1 MKILKSFKIANKKIS
16 DNSPAFIIAEI
27 GINHNG
33 SKSKCAKLIYEA
45 YKSGA
50 NAVKLQIADPNYS
63 YAKNHPSYK
72 EFKNKDLND
81 ETLKK
86 LINYAKSLGLSLFAT
101 PGDFKS
107 LQRVKNLKMPAIKIS
122 SGLLS
127 NLPLIKEASK
137 VKVPIIFSTGMS
149 YLKEVHEAVNLCKQK
164 QKKIAILKC
173 TSIYPAPIKYLNLK
187 GIEKYKKI
195 FKVPV
200 GYSDHAIGIDASV
213 NAVACGA
220 KIIEKHFTLNK
231 LAKGAD
237 HRISI
242 EPKEFKEMVSKIRNL
257 ESMMG
262 DGILR
267 PTKKEEKNRKNNLRK
282 PVTLKKILKG
292 EKISLNNISL
302 KRIKSNQKG
311 IELKNFHKFLG
322 RRVLRDLKKEE
333 VLSVKDLKRIK
344 K

>member
-137 VKVPIIFSTGMS
+137 AKVPIIFSTGMS

-164 QKKIAILKC
+164 QNKIAILKC
-173 TSIYPAPIKYLNLK
+173 TSIYPSPIKYLNLK
-187 GIEKYKKI
+187 GINEYKKI

-200 GYSDHAIGIDASV
+200 GYSDHALGIDASI
-213 NAVACGA
+213 NAVGNGA

-231 LAKGAD
+231 LEKGAD
-237 HRISI
+237 HKISI
-242 EPKEFKEMVSKIRNL
+242 EPKEFKEMVKKIRNL

-262 DGILR
+262 DGVLK
-267 PTKKEEKNRKNNLRK
+267 PTKNEIKSRNNNLRK
-282 PVTLKKILKG
+282 VVTLMNITKG
-292 EKISLNNISL
+292 EKISLNNVSL
-302 KRIKSNQKG
+302 KRIKSSKKG
-311 IELKNFHKFLG
+311 IKLKNFYRILG
-322 RRVLRDLKKEE
+322 KRTSKNLRKEE
-333 VLSVKDLKRIK
+333 VLSINDINK

>member
-292 EKISLNNISL
+292 EKISLNNI
-302 KRIKSNQKG
+302 
-311 IELKNFHKFLG
+311 
-322 RRVLRDLKKEE
+322 
-333 VLSVKDLKRIK
+333 
-344 K
+344 

>member
-1 MKILKSFKIANKKIS
+1 MKILNSFKIANKKIS
-16 DNSPAFIIAEI
+16 DNSPTFIIAEI

-72 EFKNKDLND
+72 EFKNKDFND

-164 QKKIAILKC
+164 QNKIAILKC
-173 TSIYPAPIKYLNLK
+173 TSIYPSPIKYLNLK
-187 GIEKYKKI
+187 GINEYKKI
-195 FKVPV
+195 FKVPI

-237 HRISI
+237 HRISV
-242 EPKEFKEMVSKIRNL
+242 EPKEFKLMVSKIRNL
-257 ESMMG
+257 ETMLG
-262 DGILR
+262 NGILK
-267 PTKKEEKNRKNNLRK
+267 PTKEEEANRKNNLRK
-282 PVTLKKILKG
+282 LVTLKEILKG

-302 KRIKSNQKG
+302 KRINSNKKS
-311 IELKNFHKFLG
+311 IELKNFYKILG
-322 RRVLRDLKKEE
+322 RKTLRNLKKEE
-333 VLSVKDLKRIK
+333 VLSMKDINQH
-344 K
+344 

>member
-1 MKILKSFKIANKKIS
+1 MKILNSFKIANKKIS
-16 DNSPAFIIAEI
+16 DNSPTFIIAEI

-107 LQRVKNLKMPAIKIS
+107 LQRVKSLKMPAIKIS

-137 VKVPIIFSTGMS
+137 AKVPIIFSTGMS

-164 QKKIAILKC
+164 QNKIAILKC
-173 TSIYPAPIKYLNLK
+173 TSIYPSPIKYLNLK
-187 GIEKYKKI
+187 GINEYKKI

-200 GYSDHAIGIDASV
+200 GYSDHALGIDASI
-213 NAVACGA
+213 NAVGNGA

-231 LAKGAD
+231 LEKGAD
-237 HRISI
+237 HKISI
-242 EPKEFKEMVSKIRNL
+242 EPKEFKEMVKKIRNL

-262 DGILR
+262 DGVLK
-267 PTKKEEKNRKNNLRK
+267 PTKNEIKSRNSNLRK
-282 PVTLKKILKG
+282 VVTLMNITKG
-292 EKISLNNISL
+292 EKISLNNVSL
-302 KRIKSNQKG
+302 KRIKSSKKG
-311 IELKNFHKFLG
+311 IKLKNFYKILG
-322 RRVLRDLKKEE
+322 KRTSKNLRKEE
-333 VLSVKDLKRIK
+333 VLSINDINK

>member
-1 MKILKSFKIANKKIS
+1 MKILNSFKIANKKIS
-16 DNSPAFIIAEI
+16 DNSPTFIIAEI

-164 QKKIAILKC
+164 QNKIAILKC
-173 TSIYPAPIKYLNLK
+173 TSIYPSPIKYLNLK
-187 GIEKYKKI
+187 GINEYKKI

-200 GYSDHAIGIDASV
+200 GYSDHALGIDASI
-213 NAVACGA
+213 NAVGNGA

-231 LAKGAD
+231 LEKGAD
-237 HRISI
+237 HKISI
-242 EPKEFKEMVSKIRNL
+242 EPKEFKEMVEKIRNL

-262 DGILR
+262 DGILK
-267 PTKKEEKNRKNNLRK
+267 PTKNEIKSRNNNLRK
-282 PVTLKKILKG
+282 VVTLMNITKG
-292 EKISLNNISL
+292 EKISLNNVSL
-302 KRIKSNQKG
+302 KRIKSGKKG
-311 IELKNFHKFLG
+311 IKLKNFYKILG
-322 RRVLRDLKKEE
+322 KRTSKNLRQEE
-333 VLSVKDLKRIK
+333 VLSINDINK

>member
-1 MKILKSFKIANKKIS
+1 MKILNSFKIANKKIS

-50 NAVKLQIADPNYS
+50 NAVKLQIANPNYS

-137 VKVPIIFSTGMS
+137 AKVPIIFSTGMS

-164 QKKIAILKC
+164 QNKIAILKC
-173 TSIYPAPIKYLNLK
+173 TSIYPSPIKYLNLK
-187 GIEKYKKI
+187 GINEYKKI

-200 GYSDHAIGIDASV
+200 GYSDHALGIDASI
-213 NAVACGA
+213 NAVGNGA

-231 LAKGAD
+231 LEKGAD
-237 HRISI
+237 HKISI
-242 EPKEFKEMVSKIRNL
+242 EPKEFKEMVKKIRNL

-262 DGILR
+262 DGVLK
-267 PTKKEEKNRKNNLRK
+267 PTKNEIKSRNNNLRK
-282 PVTLKKILKG
+282 VVTLMNITKG
-292 EKISLNNISL
+292 EKISLNNVSL
-302 KRIKSNQKG
+302 KRIKSSKKG
-311 IELKNFHKFLG
+311 IKLKNFYRILG
-322 RRVLRDLKKEE
+322 KRTSKNLRKEE
-333 VLSVKDLKRIK
+333 VLSINDINK

>member
-164 QKKIAILKC
+164 QNKIAILKC
-173 TSIYPAPIKYLNLK
+173 TSIYPSPIKYLNLK
-187 GIEKYKKI
+187 GINEYKKI

-200 GYSDHAIGIDASV
+200 GYSDHALGIDASI
-213 NAVACGA
+213 NAVGNGA

-231 LAKGAD
+231 LEKGAD
-237 HRISI
+237 HKISI
-242 EPKEFKEMVSKIRNL
+242 EPKEFKEMVEKIRNL

-262 DGILR
+262 DGILK
-267 PTKKEEKNRKNNLRK
+267 PTKNEIKSRNNNLRK
-282 PVTLKKILKG
+282 VVTLMNITKG
-292 EKISLNNISL
+292 EKISLNNVSL
-302 KRIKSNQKG
+302 KRIKTGKKR
-311 IELKNFHKFLG
+311 IKLKNFYKILG
-322 RRVLRDLKKEE
+322 KRTSKNLRQEE
-333 VLSVKDLKRIK
+333 VLSINDINK